1 MWISL
6 CLWSIPVLVKSQAV
20 YCLMSRI
27 LHVFSNTWHKYDW
40 IKSSIETTDST
51 PHVHSQS
58 SRTSTQ
64 TVTATSP
71 GMNLRPSGT
80 TSLTSA
86 SLENWT
92 KTSELN
98 LTCSH
103 FHSVP
108 SCPDGETRSHR
119 CRPSF
124 TETARSAGRRWSTT
138 SWKPARCSTARW
150 ASSTCSLRPPTSNP
164 HSASTAPALWVNTSG
179 DTLALLCLCEIGD
192 SLFKYRNS
200 CVICKRCA
208 RLILISPL
216 FASAI
221 PPRIDFL
228 ATQST
233 ARVMAGLEG
242 QRSGAPAAA
251 VTLSALCTS
260 LFVVMGP
267 SLSGSSLSVRGNA
280 NYFELWLH
288 CGSCTVGNTAEG

>member
-6 CLWSIPVLVKSQAV
+6 CLWSIHVLVKSQAV
-20 YCLMSRI
+20 YCLVSRI
-27 LHVFSNTWHKYDW
+27 LHVFSNTWYKYDW
-40 IKSSIETTDST
+40 MKSSIETIDST

-98 LTCSH
+98 WTCSH
-103 FHSVP
+103 SHSVP
-108 SCPDGETRSHR
+108 SCPAWETRSHR

-164 HSASTAPALWVNTSG
+164 HSASTAPALWVNTR
-179 DTLALLCLCEIGD
+179 ALLCLCEIGD
-192 SLFKYRNS
+192 SLFTYRNS

-221 PPRIDFL
+221 PPRI
-228 ATQST
+228 
-233 ARVMAGLEG
+233 VI
-242 QRSGAPAAA
+242 
-251 VTLSALCTS
+251 
-260 LFVVMGP
+260 
-267 SLSGSSLSVRGNA
+267 SSLHSPRHVS
-280 NYFELWLH
+280 WL
-288 CGSCTVGNTAEG
+288 V